1 MIIEI
6 RPAKSSDAESCAKIH
21 MQSWEETYRGI
32 MPDSILNSVK
42 FESRLKM
49 WGKIISEPNIFTF
62 VAEVKGEGI
71 VGYCSG
77 GKNRSS
83 LFPGH
88 GEISGIYLLK
98 KYQGMGIGVA
108 LFNRGMRHLT
118 SLGFSKMALW
128 VLTENKT
135 RQFYEKL
142 GGTPGPCQDVPVEGT
157 VLKEISYVWNDII
170 PEKIF
175 HLTPRKDWETA
186 QKQGYYTH
194 ASFEKEGFIHFSS
207 AYQVQKIANWWFKN
221 VVDPVLVEI
230 DPRKL
235 TGQLKYESGGDIEE
249 YPHVYGTIPL
259 DAVISVR
266 EYTLNKDSAFDP
278 VRL

>member
-6 RPAKSSDAESCAKIH
+6 RPAKPSDAESCAKIH
-21 MQSWEETYRGI
+21 IQSWEETYRGI

-42 FESRLKM
+42 LESRLKM
-49 WGKIISEPNIFTF
+49 WGKIIIEPTIFTF
-62 VAEVKGEGI
+62 VAEVEGEGI
-71 VGYCSG
+71 IGYCSV
-77 GKNRSS
+77 GKNRSL
-83 LFPGH
+83 LFSNH
-88 GEISGIYLLK
+88 GEIAGIYLLQ
-98 KYQGMGIGVA
+98 KYHGMGIGVA
-108 LFNRGMRHLT
+108 LFNRGMRHLA
-118 SLGFSKMALW
+118 SLGFTKMALW

-135 RQFYEKL
+135 RRFYEKL
-142 GGTPGPCQDVPVEGT
+142 SDTPGLCQEVPVEGT

-175 HLTPRKDWETA
+175 HLTPRKDWEAA
-186 QKQGYYTH
+186 QKQGYFTH

-221 VVDPVLVEI
+221 VVDPVLLEV

-235 TGQLKYESGGDIEE
+235 IGQLKYESGGDIEE

-259 DAVISVR
+259 DAVNRVL
-266 EYTLNKDSAFDP
+266 EYALNKNGEFDP
-278 VRL
+278 VRF